1 MGSRADPGFDPGRSI
16 MGFTLRNGISFCR
29 VGDRIIFLD
38 IAADRYFCLSPD
50 AEHSFRALA
59 EGAPPPPDDVHLQGL
74 LTRGL
79 LMASAA
85 PEAPA
90 ACRPI
95 VMPRTSILDLDLPRP
110 AFAGTTSALCCLA
123 TSRVRLKMTGLG
135 RTLSWLSTR
144 KSRLPTSRALPEGQV
159 ERIMAGFVSAAL
171 LASQIDLCLA
181 NSIAV
186 ASRMIA
192 KGIRPDVVLGIQLG
206 PFSAH
211 CWVQHE
217 DRLVNDRVD
226 MVRTFTPIL
235 VL

>member
-1 MGSRADPGFDPGRSI
+1 MGSRADPGCDPGRSI

-38 IAADRYFCLSPD
+38 IVADRYFCLSRS
-50 AEHSFRALA
+50 AEHSFLALA
-59 EGAPPPPDDVHLQGL
+59 EGATPPPDDAHVQGL
-74 LTRGL
+74 LARGL
-79 LMASAA
+79 LMASAS
-85 PEAPA
+85 PQAPA

-95 VMPRTSILDLDLPRP
+95 VMPQTSLLDLDLPRP
-110 AFAGTTSALCCLA
+110 ALAGTTSALCCLA
-123 TSRVRLKMTGLG
+123 ATRVRLKMAGLG

-144 KSRLPTSRALPEGQV
+144 KSRLPTSRALPEGQI
-159 ERIMAGFVSAAL
+159 ERIMAGFVSAARI
-171 LASQIDLCLA
+171 ASQIDLCLA
-181 NSIAV
+181 NAIAV

-192 KGIRPDVVLGIQLG
+192 KGIWPDVVLGVQLG

-217 DRLVNDRVD
+217 GRLVNDRVD

>member
-1 MGSRADPGFDPGRSI
+1 MGSRADLGCDPGRSI

-29 VGDRIIFLD
+29 VGDRVIFLD
-38 IAADRYFCLSPD
+38 IEADRYFCLSRS

-59 EGAPPPPDDVHLQGL
+59 DGATPPPDDAHVRGL
-74 LTRGL
+74 LARGV

-85 PEAPA
+85 SQAPA
-90 ACRPI
+90 ACPPI
-95 VMPRTSILDLDLPRP
+95 VMPQTSILDLDLPLP

-123 TSRVRLKMTGLG
+123 ATRARLKMAGLG
-135 RTLSWLSTR
+135 RTFSWLSTR
-144 KSRLPTSRALPEGQV
+144 KSRLPTSRALPVGQV
-159 ERIMAGFVSAAL
+159 ERIMAGFVSAAY

-192 KGIRPDVVLGIQLG
+192 KGIRPDVVLGVQLG

-217 DRLVNDRVD
+217 DRLVNDRID